1 MGIIGAL
8 FGGYGA
14 AIYWVSQGGYLI
26 KLFKKYNIPQNEEG
40 KYFGIA
46 NGIVYG
52 SSLFGALVTTFGLG
66 YFGNTVY
73 FTVLSVLTVI
83 SLLVCTFFMD
93 GLKDVEKVD
102 SLLSEQE
109 VPLKNIKSDSIF
121 RMTKDTFV
129 KTMKYYPKMYYLVLP
144 VILDGIISG
153 FISIY
158 LNKLIA

>member
-1 MGIIGAL
+1 
-8 FGGYGA
+8 
-14 AIYWVSQGGYLI
+14 
-26 KLFKKYNIPQNEEG
+26 
-40 KYFGIA
+40 
-46 NGIVYG
+46 
-52 SSLFGALVTTFGLG
+52 
-66 YFGNTVY
+66 
-73 FTVLSVLTVI
+73 
-83 SLLVCTFFMD
+83 MD
-93 GLKDVEKVD
+93 GLKDVEKID

-109 VPLKNIKSDSIF
+109 VPLKTIKSDSIF